1 MDTNSL
7 VSKLPLYRQI
17 QAVLK
22 ENITS
27 GIYPEGSMIKSEH
40 ELCQEF
46 NATRMTVRQ
55 ALNELV
61 KEGYITRHQGK
72 GSVVSAIR
80 KSLGLLSLK
89 GWTEVVSASERH
101 GTTLT
106 LDGPKIQA
114 WPEPFDFPLSES
126 EKNAN
131 CIFINRLRYADDV
144 PVMLEFTYLPNFG
157 LEDLISEPLIDGSLF
172 RTLFM
177 KYQID
182 VAGLSQEIRA
192 VAANKQTANLLKLPP
207 KSPVLHIIR
216 RYNTSKEGYF
226 FYSSTFCNTEKF
238 AISGFNE

>member
-1 MDTNSL
+1 METI
-7 VSKLPLYRQI
+7 SKAPLYRQI

-27 GIYPEGSMIKSEH
+27 GIYLEGSMIKSEH
-40 ELCQEF
+40 ELCLEF

-89 GWTEVVSASERH
+89 GWTEVVSNSERH
-101 GTTLT
+101 GTSLT
-106 LDGPKIQA
+106 LAGPKIQD
-114 WPEPFDFPLSES
+114 WPEPFIYPLSEI
-126 EKNAN
+126 EKQTN
-131 CIFINRLRYADDV
+131 CIFINRLRYADEV
-144 PVMLEFTYLPNFG
+144 PVILEFTYLPNYG
-157 LEDLISEPLIDGSLF
+157 LDDLISEPLIDGSLF
-172 RTLFM
+172 RTLYM

-182 VAGLSQEIRA
+182 VVGLKQEIRA
-192 VAANKQTANLLKLPP
+192 VAANKETASLLKLQA
-207 KSPVLHIIR
+207 KSPVLHIFR